1 MDTLAPEYE
10 TVCDQTPTH
19 ASRPARVQAA
29 ADAVADAWQAHSR
42 TIDMIFED
50 NDYAPDELTA
60 MILAAANSAIA
71 AEREYKQAY
80 DEWQAELSETNQESE
95 QENTDEIPL
104 PELQ

>member
-1 MDTLAPEYE
+1 MDTLAIE
-10 TVCDQTPTH
+10 TTTMFDRLPTH

-29 ADAVADAWQAHSR
+29 ADAVAVAWALHSR
-42 TIDMIFED
+42 TIDMIFEE
-50 NDYAPDELTA
+50 NDYAPDELSA

-71 AEREYKQAY
+71 AEREYAGIYQT
-80 DEWQAELSETNQESE
+80 WQDELSETNQEPE